1 MNFSSEITCRYHQK
15 PIVKSRELLFNLI
28 LLDHFAFYTIDFL
41 MGLPVSYLAFLQSI
55 HCTDAHRTIQNT
67 SIIQTLQAATENPGI
82 PAILTSSAAAWYG
95 TAHIPG
101 TSTYQP
107 VPRGAVAHMPLTSM
121 PALSCAWHALSP
133 SSFPT
138 RLPLDLWTGSNV
150 ISSVQPSSALLYLSL
165 SPSTVDFCTLHM
177 CVCVCVQSCFS
188 HVWLFVTPWTIAH
201 QTPLSLGFSRQEYW
215 SGLPC
220 PPPEDLSNPAI
231 EPSSLTSPA
240 LAGRFFTTSA
250 TWEAHITHTA
260 YQLVECMITI
270 NILGPT

>member
-101 TSTYQP
+101 TSPYQP

-220 PPPEDLSNPAI
+220 PPPGDLPDPEM
-231 EPSSLTSPA
+231 EPESLKSPA
-240 LAGRFFTTSA
+240 LAGEFFTTST
-250 TWEAHITHTA
+250 TWQCIS
-260 YQLVECMITI
+260 L
-270 NILGPT
+270 